1 MALVLKI
8 VLRTVFFVRL
18 LLCVLCVPLL
28 AAQTQIPV
36 TVYERAAAAIRS
48 ERFSDAEQILRE
60 ALRSHP
66 SEARALSLLGVVLDA
81 LKRYPEAEGFYK
93 RAIAINPRSVSALNN
108 LGNHYLVR
116 GDFAKARATYLRV
129 VAIDPRHPNA
139 NHQLAQLSV
148 AASQGAAALKYL
160 DRLPVEEQAAPP
172 VQILRAQALRSANR
186 EKEGAEV
193 LANLE
198 KQAGGDA
205 RLAYS
210 LGMIYADWKRYGD
223 AERAFSKALQASPAN
238 FDILYNLG
246 LAALRAKHFDRA
258 QEILAIALQQRADDV
273 DLIQNLA
280 RVYAEV
286 GRQDQAIILLLQA
299 EKIAP
304 NRADIQMF
312 LAHMAEESGFFGD
325 AATAYDRYYQ
335 LRPQED
341 TARRDRGFSYARSGR
356 IEDGLQDL
364 RWYTERHPEDT
375 RGWYQLGVVET
386 VGSRERALQCF
397 NKALALDP
405 KLPTARYAR
414 AVLFSRAGK
423 PAEAIE
429 DLKIVLADNPKDFHA
444 LDALG
449 QAQLQL
455 NRIEEAVESLRQ
467 ALELSPGERKFLMHY
482 GRALQRA
489 GRREEAQAIF
499 NRFRLLGPSDYGRRA
514 KAGLFEYLRLPPS
527 EQQAQYVK
535 NLRAG
540 SAGKPNDPT
549 LQLRLG
555 KALLMENKTEEAL
568 EAYRKV
574 LSLTEDPAIYTEC
587 ATDLLGAAQYGL
599 AKEFLTRLV
608 TAQPDSTDVQLDLA
622 IAVYHADGA
631 MAGLKEIDKIPP
643 DKRDGD
649 YFLLC
654 AQILD
659 SLEKPREAE
668 ASLNQA
674 LAREPTRPDLYFNAA
689 LFLIKHRE
697 YGEASK
703 LLEHALRTIPD
714 SPELMLVQAMNLEF
728 LQLPEE
734 SQAVLEKI
742 QSRWPE
748 WYLPYLVNGIMLEIR
763 FRSAQAK
770 SLLETAVALGA
781 HDAVVYYYLAS
792 AITHATPED
801 TESAQKVIEQ
811 ALQLSPEDAY
821 VRSLAGKIAYT
832 RKDYPA
838 ALEHL
843 TAALRLW
850 PEMIEAHQTLSATYR
865 ALGDREKSAA
875 ELKEIVRIKQA
886 NPTADQ
892 APPFPVGDLLFTVRP
907 LARPPS

>member
-1 MALVLKI
+1 MAFGKA
-8 VLRTVFFVRL
+8 L
-18 LLCVLCVPLL
+18 LGTIICCTLGLPSAV
-28 AAQTQIPV
+28 AQTQVP
-36 TVYERAAAAIRS
+36 TAAYERATRAIRG
-48 ERFSDAEQILRE
+48 EDFPQAEQLLRQILRD
-60 ALRSHP
+60 HP

-148 AASQGAAALKYL
+148 AANQGTTALKFL
-160 DRLPVEEQAAPP
+160 DRLPMEEQSAPAI
-172 VQILRAQALRSANR
+172 QMLRAQALRSAGR
-186 EKEGAEV
+186 QKEGADLLGRIET
-193 LANLE
+193 
-198 KQAGGDA
+198 QAGDNA
-205 RLAYS
+205 RVANS
-210 LGMIYADWKRYGD
+210 LGMIYAEWKRYED

-273 DLIQNLA
+273 DLLQNLA
-280 RVYAEV
+280 RVYAEI
-286 GRQDQAIILLLQA
+286 GRLDQAIVLLVRA
-299 EKIAP
+299 EKLAP
-304 NRADIQMF
+304 TRADIQMF

-325 AATAYDRYYQ
+325 AAIAYDKYYK
-335 LRPQED
+335 LRPHED
-341 TARRDRGFSYARSGR
+341 TIRRERGFALARSAK
-356 IEDGLQDL
+356 IKEGLIDL
-364 RWYTERHPEDT
+364 RWYVEKHPEDG
-375 RGWYQLGVVET
+375 RGWYELGVAET
-386 VGSRERALQCF
+386 VQERD
-397 NKALALDP
+397 KALEFLSKAVVLDP
-405 KLPTARYAR
+405 KLHAARFAR
-414 AVLFSRAGK
+414 AVLLTRAGR

-429 DLKIVLADNPKDFHA
+429 DLKIVLADSPKDFHA

-455 NRIEEAVESLRQ
+455 NRVEEAVESLRQ
-467 ALELSPGERKFLMHY
+467 AVELSPKEPKFLTHY

-728 LQLPEE
+728 LQLREE

-801 TESAQKVIEQ
+801 TESAQQAIEQ
-811 ALQLSPEDAY
+811 ALQLNPEDAY

-850 PEMIEAHQTLSATYR
+850 PEMIEAHQTLAGVYK
-865 ALGDREKSAA
+865 AMGDKEKSIA